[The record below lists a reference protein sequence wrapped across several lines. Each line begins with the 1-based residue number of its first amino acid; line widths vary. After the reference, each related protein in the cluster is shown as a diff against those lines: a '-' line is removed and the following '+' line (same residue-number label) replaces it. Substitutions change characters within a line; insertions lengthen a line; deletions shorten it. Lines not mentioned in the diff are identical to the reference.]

1 MPHRPSVLL
10 WAATLLVT
18 GGIGTAR
25 AAAADVAAAA
35 AADRPGGELRLR
47 WDDLEASTQGP
58 IAAANR
64 LVPGLVAPTRSAA
77 AAQAWARATW
87 RYQRMALTGEVLAA
101 QQRSEDG
108 DASSEGRVNELFAT
122 LDQGAWQAS
131 AGKKIVSWDVGYGFR
146 PNDVVQQE
154 RRRTLLPERIEGRAV
169 IEVERFGAE
178 DAWTLVAVQPQ
189 RWNDDADSTRGAG
202 ESALAARAY
211 RRFGGADAFAFARW
225 GRHTGWSLGAAGAWV
240 VGDSLELHA
249 SARVM
254 NAHDGW
260 RIADGAASV
269 PQPANPWSRATLSG
283 GEQWLVGASW
293 TGEAQQSVLV
303 EAWRDTTTLSDSQ
316 WNDWNLRNQALAAG
330 AAPAAARAV
339 NLAWQASP
347 FASPNLRR
355 DNLFVRIAWQ
365 PTPWL
370 LALDA
375 LVHPADRGRLVTASL
390 QWQGNRWRI
399 DAALRAAEGP
409 VDAVLRQTPASR
421 GASIAATWA
430 W

>member
-1 MPHRPSVLL
+1 MLHRPSVVL
-10 WAATLLVT
+10 WAATLLVV
-18 GGIGTAR
+18 GGATPAR
-25 AAAADVAAAA
+25 ADDAS
-35 AADRPGGELRLR
+35 DRPRGELRLR
-47 WDDLEASTQGP
+47 WDDLAASTQGP
-58 IAAANR
+58 IADANR
-64 LVPGLVAPTRSAA
+64 LVPGLVPPTLSAL

-87 RYQRMALTGEVLAA
+87 RHQRASLTGELLAA
-101 QQRSEDG
+101 QRRGEDG
-108 DASSEGRVNELFAT
+108 EASGEGRVNELFAA
-122 LDQGAWQAS
+122 LDQGAWHTS

-154 RRRTLLPERIEGRAV
+154 RRRTLLAERIEGRAV
-169 IEVERFGAE
+169 VEVERFGAE

-189 RWNDDADSTRGAG
+189 RWNDDADSTRGAD
-202 ESALAARAY
+202 ESAVAARAY
-211 RRFGGADAFAFARW
+211 RRFGSADAFAFARW

-240 VGDSLELHA
+240 ASDSLELHA

-260 RIADGAASV
+260 RVADGAAGV
-269 PQPANPWSRATLSG
+269 PQPANPWSLTTLPG

-293 TGEAQQSVLV
+293 TGKAQQSLLV

-316 WNDWNLRNQALAAG
+316 WNDWNLRNQALVAG
-330 AAPAAARAV
+330 AAPEAARAV

-347 FASPNLRR
+347 LASPNLRR

-409 VDAVLRQTPASR
+409 ADAVLRQLPTSR
-421 GASIAATWA
+421 GGSIAATWA